1 MPRAKSRNPD
11 RDPAAKLG
19 ELLADLRQDA
29 GYTTQDALAV
39 AIHESRD
46 VIAKAE
52 SGYQP
57 PTDPVFSAIMGK
69 CGVTERERSI
79 FLGLL
84 MLARAVRGPV
94 PQFVQKYLE
103 REREAEYL
111 LLWCTV
117 VVSGMFQVYEY
128 AHAMFTEAGMDEEE
142 ASSKASAR
150 LDRRTILEGPD
161 APHVTMLL
169 HESAL
174 HCQVGTPEIMVRQ
187 LSYLLEMSQRPNV
200 NIQVVRRKRYFWG
213 LEGPFE
219 IASGE
224 AIADTVVM
232 VAVEDQ
238 TVDDKKVVRKATRLF
253 RRIQGHALSIE
264 ETRALISE
272 EIRKWQSQQQ

>member
-29 GYTTQDALAV
+29 GYGTQDALAV

-57 PTDPVFSAIMGK
+57 PTDPVFTAIMDK
-69 CGVTERERSI
+69 CGVTERERCI
-79 FLGLL
+79 FQGLL
-84 MLARAVRGPV
+84 VLARAVRGPV
-94 PQFVQKYLE
+94 PQFFQKYLE

-111 LLWCTV
+111 LLWCPV
-117 VVSGMFQVYEY
+117 IVSGLLQVYEY
-128 AHAMFTEAGMDEEE
+128 AHGMNTEAGFDEEE
-142 ASSKASAR
+142 ASAKANAR
-150 LDRRTILEGPD
+150 LERRAILDGPD

-169 HESAL
+169 HESVL
-174 HCQVGTPEIMVRQ
+174 HLLVGTPETMVRQ
-187 LSYLLEMSQRPNV
+187 LSFLMEMSQRPNV
-200 NIQVVRRKRYFWG
+200 NIQLVRGQRYFWG

-224 AIADTVVM
+224 SVTDTVVM

-272 EIRKWQSQQQ
+272 AISKWQSQQQ